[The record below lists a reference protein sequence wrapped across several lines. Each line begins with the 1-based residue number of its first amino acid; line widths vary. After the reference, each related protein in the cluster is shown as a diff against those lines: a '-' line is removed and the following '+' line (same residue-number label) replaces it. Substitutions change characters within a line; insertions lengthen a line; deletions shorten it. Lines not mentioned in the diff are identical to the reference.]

1 MLGNQLPSG
10 LSATE
15 AVGMLR
21 AKATLGETL
30 DRTRATRVVSPSF
43 DARHYF
49 FGVFQQVE
57 NRDVS
62 SAG

>member
-1 MLGNQLPSG
+1 
-10 LSATE
+10 
-15 AVGMLR
+15 
-21 AKATLGETL
+21 LGETL